1 MMPDLEAEKALAARR
16 AVEEVQ
22 DGMIV
27 GLGTGSTANYA
38 VKCLGERIANGLRI
52 KAVSTSRTTE
62 ALALDLGVPLIP
74 FEGLSAVDLT
84 INGADEIDH
93 SLQAIKGGGGALL
106 REKVI
111 AAASARVIAVVD
123 SSKFVTRLGRF
134 PLPVEVF
141 PFATEFVRARLA
153 ALSAPVSL
161 RMKGGHPFLTD
172 QGNRILDVAFG
183 SITDIRKTALAIAAI
198 PGVAEHGLFTF
209 EIDTVIIARAGTVE
223 LRHADRS

>member
-84 INGADEIDH
+84 IDGADEIDH
-93 SLQAIKGGGGALL
+93 SLQAIVEGVPCCEKRSLPL
-106 REKVI
+106 RRR
-111 AAASARVIAVVD
+111 AS
-123 SSKFVTRLGRF
+123 
-134 PLPVEVF
+134 
-141 PFATEFVRARLA
+141 
-153 ALSAPVSL
+153 
-161 RMKGGHPFLTD
+161 
-172 QGNRILDVAFG
+172 
-183 SITDIRKTALAIAAI
+183 
-198 PGVAEHGLFTF
+198 
-209 EIDTVIIARAGTVE
+209 
-223 LRHADRS
+223 